1 MPANTERSIST
12 IQQLKKVNR
21 DVQEKVKEN
30 SEAGLRATA
39 LQNKN
44 CGTIMKHLE
53 ARYDELPFLC
63 DKSQTAG
70 APQPKTGRE
79 T

>member
-1 MPANTERSIST
+1 MPANTERPIST
-12 IQQLKKVNR
+12 IQQLKKDNR
-21 DVQEKVKEN
+21 DVREKVKEN
-30 SEAGLRATA
+30 SEAGLQATA
-39 LQNKN
+39 LQNQN

-53 ARYDELPFLC
+53 DHYDELPFLC

>member
-1 MPANTERSIST
+1 MTANRERSIST
-12 IQQLKKVNR
+12 IQQLKKDNR

-30 SEAGLRATA
+30 SEAGLQGTA
-39 LQNKN
+39 PQNKN

-53 ARYDELPFLC
+53 DRYDELPFLC